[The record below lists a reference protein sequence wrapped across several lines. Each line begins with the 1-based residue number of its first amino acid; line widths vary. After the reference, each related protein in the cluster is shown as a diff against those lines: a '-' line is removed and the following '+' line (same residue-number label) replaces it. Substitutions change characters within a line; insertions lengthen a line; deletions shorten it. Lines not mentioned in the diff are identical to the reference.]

1 MNEENLQKEERSEEM
16 TTASA
21 ETSQKKKSSSF
32 VWIAIVLL
40 ALSGVA
46 FVAWYTGMFT
56 TEGDSTSSVENSAVV
71 ATVNRTAITRGELD
85 KKIDQVRRS
94 LEPGAPDPTQ
104 DASFELQ
111 LLEDL
116 INLKLLTMVAKE
128 KNYTV
133 TDDEVEAEKV
143 LLIEQFGG
151 EESLNAQLE
160 QLGIS
165 EDELRESMRDE
176 IMIRKLLEDETD
188 IETISV
194 SDEEIQAT
202 YEMAVGDTED
212 APPLEEVA
220 ELIRSE
226 LVNQKTV
233 QIVEAYINE
242 VRAEAEIEKSL

>member
-1 MNEENLQKEERSEEM
+1 MNEENIQKEERSEGVP
-16 TTASA
+16 TTST
-21 ETSQKKKSSSF
+21 ETPSTQKSSSF
-32 VWIAIVLL
+32 VWILVVLL
-40 ALSGVA
+40 ALAGVA
-46 FVAWYTGMFT
+46 FVAWYTGMFAT
-56 TEGDSTSSVENSAVV
+56 NEGGEMSVENSAVV
-71 ATVNRTAITRGELD
+71 ATVNGATITRGELD

-116 INLKLLTMVAKE
+116 INLKLLTMVAEE

-151 EESLNAQLE
+151 EDMLNEQLE
-160 QLGIS
+160 QLGINQ
-165 EDELRESMRDE
+165 DELRESMRDE
-176 IMIRKLLEDETD
+176 IMIRQLLEDETD
-188 IETISV
+188 IEGITV

-202 YEMAVGDTED
+202 YDMAVGDSED
-212 APPLEEVA
+212 APPLDEVK